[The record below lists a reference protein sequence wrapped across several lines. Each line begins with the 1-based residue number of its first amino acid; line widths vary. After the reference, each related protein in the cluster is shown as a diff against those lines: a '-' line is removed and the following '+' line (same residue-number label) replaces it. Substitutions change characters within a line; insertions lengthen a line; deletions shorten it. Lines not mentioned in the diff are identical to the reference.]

1 MESLGMKL
9 KCNADSLVKSLV
21 GIALIISF
29 GFVSIEEVTAAEDK
43 KKTRR
48 VPAISQSLY
57 KQMSEAQIMIDPDS
71 MPREEGEPAPV
82 PKGTPQDGI
91 QMLLDMTKK
100 KRLNSNE
107 LSQIWNLLAFGY
119 YTLENV
125 PKTIY
130 AYEQVLA
137 AGREGVITEALEKNA
152 LRALFQLNY
161 STEEYELALKYINLW
176 EVANGKPDAAV
187 SYLKSTANYQL
198 ERFRE
203 ALRWALQVEEI
214 IVAEGRAMKENWV
227 YLQVVLYSELKDDDN
242 VIRVLERM
250 VVDYPKK
257 QYWMHLAGMYTEK
270 EWDDRALSA
279 YYAIYS
285 QGMFEKDSEI
295 VMLSQR
301 LLNAEVPYEAA
312 SILEKGMKD
321 ELVETSEKNL
331 RLLAT
336 CYTVAQEM
344 SKAIVAWERATKSSE
359 DGDIQYRLAQ
369 ALAQQDRHKEAVGA
383 YRQALKDDELKSP
396 SDAQF
401 WMAIS
406 HMSLENW
413 DQASTAFKAASKLD
427 KKIAKQARQYI
438 RYIAGEKRRQ
448 AALKEMLEG

>member
-1 MESLGMKL
+1 MKL
-9 KCNADSLVKSLV
+9 QRSASGLVKSLV
-21 GIALIISF
+21 GIALVMSF
-29 GFVSIEEVTAAEDK
+29 GFASIDEVMAEDDK

-57 KQMSEAQIMIDPDS
+57 KQMSEAQVMIDPDS
-71 MPREEGEPAPV
+71 IPREEGEPAPE

-100 KRLNSNE
+100 RKLNSNE
-107 LSQIWNLLAFGY
+107 LSQLWNLLAFGY
-119 YTLENV
+119 YTLEDV
-125 PKTIY
+125 PNTIY
-130 AYEQVLA
+130 SYEQVLA
-137 AGREGVITEALEKNA
+137 AGKVGLITEALEKNS

-161 STEEYELALKYINLW
+161 SIEKYELALKYIDLW
-176 EVANGKPDAAV
+176 EAVNGAPDAAV
-187 SYLKSTANYQL
+187 SYLKATANYQL
-198 ERFRE
+198 ERFE
-203 ALRWALQVEEI
+203 ESLKWALQVEEI
-214 IVAEGRAMKENWV
+214 IIAEGREMKENWV

-312 SILEKGMKD
+312 IVLEKGIKD
-321 ELVETSEKNL
+321 KLVETSEKNL

-344 SKAIVAWERATKSSE
+344 SKAIDAWERATKSSE

-383 YRQALKDDELKSP
+383 YRQALEDDELKSP
-396 SDAQF
+396 SDAHF

>member
-1 MESLGMKL
+1 MKL

-161 STEEYELALKYINLW
+161 STEEYELALKYIELW

-413 DQASTAFKAASKLD
+413 DQASTAFKAASRLD

>member
-161 STEEYELALKYINLW
+161 STEEYELALKYIELW

-203 ALRWALQVEEI
+203 ALKWALQVEEI